1 MDPQGPNITGGF
13 GEALTT
19 ALDVMTFTHDLDINA
34 SAQGLNLASNA
45 KPKSQVPNTV
55 ALNNQINT
63 ALTESNNMSNG
74 VSMFGTLTQLTDS
87 KGFDQKPKIIQ
98 PQLVKQVEDPFRE
111 LVLLSDN
118 VGNVSMDYLKKLASA
133 AANLPTETETIPT
146 QKIETKNVKNL
157 AGIFAGTE
165 MFVKKV
171 EESVRKKYASLEPS
185 DSEGIGDGPLLGKVS
200 RTRRAKSAHQRNKS
214 AKSDQRHLIQ
224 DSDSSST
231 DTVVETNENK
241 DNENLD
247 YADER
252 LRSIKESLREENSVQ
267 IRPVNIE
274 MALEAEQM

>member
-1 MDPQGPNITGGF
+1 
-13 GEALTT
+13 
-19 ALDVMTFTHDLDINA
+19 
-34 SAQGLNLASNA
+34 
-45 KPKSQVPNTV
+45 
-55 ALNNQINT
+55 
-63 ALTESNNMSNG
+63 
-74 VSMFGTLTQLTDS
+74 
-87 KGFDQKPKIIQ
+87 
-98 PQLVKQVEDPFRE
+98 
-111 LVLLSDN
+111 
-118 VGNVSMDYLKKLASA
+118 MDYLKKLASA